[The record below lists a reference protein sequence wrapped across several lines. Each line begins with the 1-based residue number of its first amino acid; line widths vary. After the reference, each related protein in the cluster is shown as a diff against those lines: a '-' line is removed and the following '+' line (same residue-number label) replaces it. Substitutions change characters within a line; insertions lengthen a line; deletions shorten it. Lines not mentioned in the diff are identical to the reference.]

1 MVKFFFKSI
10 FEILN
15 KKQSSH
21 AYILLFLMLVGF
33 FLEFLNITL
42 LIPILSLLSDKS
54 ILNEYPIFTNIID
67 RFSFTESL
75 EPLIAFIS
83 IFFIIFIL
91 KTFFL
96 LFLMYQK
103 AKFVADLK
111 VSLSQQFF
119 KGYLNL
125 PYLFHTNTNSAALI
139 RNILSETGQFTTGII
154 FSTLSLFLEIGVALI
169 VFLVLIFIN
178 PLGALISFSTLL
190 VCSVLYLK
198 VVKKYVNKKG
208 KERQVYELLRLKN
221 LNETLGSIRDI
232 KLYNKEKFYLSIF
245 YKYNLK
251 SIIAIRNSSL
261 IISNTRYLFEV
272 IIVTV
277 ILSYILIQLNFF
289 NSFENLIFNLGI
301 LFAALLRL
309 APSANKILSN
319 LNMIFYSFE
328 ALKKLQKDKK
338 VFSENTN
345 NDLKNDVLKLK
356 KFKKIKF
363 DGVSFFYDQN
373 ENKVLENVNF
383 EINNSDFVGIYGQTG
398 SGKSTL
404 VDLFCGLINPTSGK
418 ILVNDEELKINSITW
433 QKNIG
438 YVSQKSYLLDDTIKN
453 NIAFTN
459 QEIGV
464 DVKNLEKSIDLAQL
478 NNFISKLEKG
488 SDTVIGEQGVR
499 LSGGQR
505 QRIGIAR
512 AIYRDASILI
522 LDEPTTGL
530 DRLTSQN
537 LLNDIV
543 KLKGKKTI
551 IIVSHDLSFLNDCNI
566 ILEIKDNSLVVK
578 QNI

>member
-1 MVKFFFKSI
+1 
-10 FEILN
+10 
-15 KKQSSH
+15 
-21 AYILLFLMLVGF
+21 
-33 FLEFLNITL
+33 
-42 LIPILSLLSDKS
+42 
-54 ILNEYPIFTNIID
+54 
-67 RFSFTESL
+67 
-75 EPLIAFIS
+75 
-83 IFFIIFIL
+83 
-91 KTFFL
+91 
-96 LFLMYQK
+96 
-103 AKFVADLK
+103 
-111 VSLSQQFF
+111 
-119 KGYLNL
+119 
-125 PYLFHTNTNSAALI
+125 
-139 RNILSETGQFTTGII
+139 
-154 FSTLSLFLEIGVALI
+154 
-169 VFLVLIFIN
+169 
-178 PLGALISFSTLL
+178 
-190 VCSVLYLK
+190 
-198 VVKKYVNKKG
+198 
-208 KERQVYELLRLKN
+208 
-221 LNETLGSIRDI
+221 
-232 KLYNKEKFYLSIF
+232 
-245 YKYNLK
+245 
-251 SIIAIRNSSL
+251 
-261 IISNTRYLFEV
+261 
-272 IIVTV
+272 
-277 ILSYILIQLNFF
+277 
-289 NSFENLIFNLGI
+289 
-301 LFAALLRL
+301 
-309 APSANKILSN
+309 
-319 LNMIFYSFE
+319 MIFYSFE